1 MKRLIERVLIIVS
14 IILLMVIILKGE
26 VKATLQANPNT
37 HYEKEDMLNNW
48 MVNIR
53 NMEKVGEAMGLS
65 ETLKTDL
72 TSASSS
78 NNIDVHLVRNTE
90 YGAIAILS
98 ASGYGNPQT
107 LQQSALKTTTGNK
120 TGIYFSGGNWEWVA
134 GSTNSQPIAT
144 GIDSRYQDDYGD
156 MFYVDK
162 AAKKGDAL
170 GTNISINPGCAGWH
184 NAVSK
189 NWPGGASNMLRR
201 GGDGLFSFNNNYN
214 YNYNGGYGRGVAV
227 CGSGI

>member
-1 MKRLIERVLIIVS
+1 MKRLIRRIFVIVMMT
-14 IILLMVIILKGE
+14 LTLMIMMV
-26 VKATLQANPNT
+26 VKSEAGLQANPNT
-37 HYEKEDMLNNW
+37 HYRKESNTTYW
-48 MVNIR
+48 ATGIR
-53 NMEKVGEAMGLS
+53 NMEKLGEAMGLN
-65 ETLKTDL
+65 EILNTNL
-72 TSASSS
+72 TPQSDS
-78 NNIDVHLVRNTE
+78 NDIDVHFMRSTE

-134 GSTNSQPIAT
+134 GSTNRIPIAT
-144 GIDSRYQDDYGD
+144 GIDSRYQDDYAD
-156 MFYVDK
+156 IYDVNK
-162 AAKKGDAL
+162 ASKKGDAL

-201 GGDGLFSFNNNYN
+201 GGDGLFSFNSSYN
-214 YNYNGGYGRGVAV
+214 YNSAYGRGVAV